1 MIVNRRK
8 DTEGPATMTLYFRQK
23 DSAQPTDANMNQQSS
38 SVEGRSPAA
47 DPSEGERTV
56 VINMKDMH
64 SSMIL
69 KEFLEKTGAVPVPP
83 TQQDEAELQEMK
95 DLEQRAT
102 VDQARVKKRLD
113 LLRSE
118 SAFLKAAGASSA

>member
-8 DTEGPATMTLYFRQK
+8 DTEGPATMTLYFRQQ

-38 SVEGRSPAA
+38 SFEGHSPAA
-47 DPSEGERTV
+47 EPSEGERTV

-69 KEFLEKTGAVPVPP
+69 KEVLEKTGAVPVPP
-83 TQQDEAELQEMK
+83 TPQDEAELQEMK

-102 VDQARVKKRLD
+102 VDQTRVKKRLD